1 MTDTTS
7 SPSSPAGQ
15 FFKARDPLMKSFCT
29 STISRADTG
38 LRTYKERTASLQAL
52 HSNTWKQIIII
63 FELFKYNIPGLKT
76 PTGRRQPLG
85 YLLQAWRR
93 IWTRENQE
101 QNNRVSGHSMTPTWD
116 HWIASSDMLTT
127 WPCCLLLVCATIFY
141 CLCMKI
147 INHNT
152 SWQLTT
158 PEIP

>member
-29 STISRADTG
+29 STISRADIG

-52 HSNTWKQIIII
+52 HSNTWKQIIQIQHNRI
-63 FELFKYNIPGLKT
+63 KNPNWWETTSWLFTTSMAKDLNSG
-76 PTGRRQPLG
+76 QP
-85 YLLQAWRR
+85 RM
-93 IWTRENQE
+93 
-101 QNNRVSGHSMTPTWD
+101 NRVSGQSMTRTWD
-116 HWIASSDMLTT
+116 HWIASSDTLTT

-147 INHNT
+147 INHNM
-152 SWQLTT
+152 S
-158 PEIP
+158 